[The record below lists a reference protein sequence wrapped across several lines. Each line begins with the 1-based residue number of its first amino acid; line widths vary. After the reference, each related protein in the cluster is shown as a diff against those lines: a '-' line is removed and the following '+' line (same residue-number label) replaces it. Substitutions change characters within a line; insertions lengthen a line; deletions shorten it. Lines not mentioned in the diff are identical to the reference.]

1 MHLLFQDSCSLPVLK
16 SSVIKNVLNCA
27 KFEANQQIKKTDG
40 AKGEHSPSMR
50 RFRPNLRGSLTGKTK
65 LTDVNNAGTKTD
77 SQCILI
83 LTEGDS
89 AKAFA
94 VAGWSRFLI

>member
-40 AKGEHSPSMR
+40 AKGEHSPFMR
-50 RFRPNLRGSLTGKTK
+50 RFRPNL
-65 LTDVNNAGTKTD
+65 
-77 SQCILI
+77 
-83 LTEGDS
+83 
-89 AKAFA
+89 
-94 VAGWSRFLI
+94 